1 MSTVSTAN
9 TADGRTTAAQGNV
22 VMPKQRSRLAI
33 AGYRALT
40 AVALVVVWDLVLR
53 LGLVTS
59 TFIPSPGE
67 VVLALVRLAGADL
80 VRDVGITMYE
90 ASAGFVL
97 GTIVGVTVGMV
108 LGTLPRL
115 NEIIAPFITTLN
127 SMPRLALA
135 PVFVLWFG
143 IGATSHIALAFS
155 LVVFIIT
162 VNTIAGAVS
171 VDRDWLTLA
180 RLLGARRWEVVTK
193 IMIPATI
200 PWIVAAMRLAWA
212 YALSAAI
219 VGEMFLGQGGLGF
232 IIARSSGTF
241 DLAET
246 FAGLG
251 VAVVFA
257 WLVDNA
263 IRLGERK
270 LLRWQPSVEV
280 SG

>member
-1 MSTVSTAN
+1 
-9 TADGRTTAAQGNV
+9 
-22 VMPKQRSRLAI
+22 
-33 AGYRALT
+33 
-40 AVALVVVWDLVLR
+40 
-53 LGLVTS
+53 LVTS

-80 VRDVGITMYE
+80 IRDVGITMYE

-97 GTIVGVTVGMV
+97 GTIIGVTVGMV